1 MKELIGQIR
10 SIVTFCGFEIESIR
24 PHKSY
29 MTLELKSRSRFRKRN
44 YQMAISKSLNGL
56 LTAERELSRN
66 SKSKILILDPVNNLL
81 EPTFGNIQL
90 FHDLD
95 QLQDFLNK

>member
-1 MKELIGQIR
+1 MKELIDQIR
-10 SIVTFCGFEIESIR
+10 SIVTFCGFEIESVT
-24 PHKSY
+24 PHKTY
-29 MTLELKSRSRFRKRN
+29 MTLELKSRSLFRKKN
-44 YQMAISKSLNGL
+44 YQMAVSKSLNGL

-66 SKSKILILDPVNNLL
+66 SRNQIIILDPINNLL
-81 EPTFGNIQL
+81 EPTLGNIKL